1 MQAWNGGRRRLMV
14 SAFRSTVYSFPLNCI
29 LGTGIALDSGEM
41 GAALQLEARA
51 PTPKNGFVL
60 SWKKYASLREA
71 AGLNDCESNG
81 SRSWHTLAL

>member
-14 SAFRSTVYSFPLNCI
+14 SAFRSTVYSFP
-29 LGTGIALDSGEM
+29 GIALDSGEM